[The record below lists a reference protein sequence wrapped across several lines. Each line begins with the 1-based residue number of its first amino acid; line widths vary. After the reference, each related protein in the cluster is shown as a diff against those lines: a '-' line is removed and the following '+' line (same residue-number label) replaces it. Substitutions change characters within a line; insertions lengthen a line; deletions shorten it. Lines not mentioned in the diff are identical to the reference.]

1 VRLTNVLAPHLVA
14 ARHTV
19 DRAVYGTVSVIA
31 VIAGASHGDTS
42 AGSLLVFTAVSSLVV
57 WGVHVYSSVLA
68 DTGPAGLAWSPALRK
83 ALVEERGVLGGVV
96 IPLGILALGAL
107 DVVDDQRA
115 IYASMWSGVVVL
127 FVTPLVWLQ
136 PRGAG
141 WAGCLLASFAGGALG
156 LVLIW
161 FKVVLH

>member
-1 VRLTNVLAPHLVA
+1 MRLANVLTPHLVA

-31 VIAGASHGDTS
+31 VIAGASHGESS
-42 AGSLLVFTAVSSLVV
+42 AARLLVFAAVSSLVV

-68 DTGPAGLAWSPALRK
+68 DVGPAGLAWSPALRK
-83 ALVEERGVLGGVV
+83 ALHDERGVLGGVV
-96 IPLGILALGAL
+96 VPLAVLSLGAVNL
-107 DVVDDQRA
+107 VEDQRA

-127 FVTPLVWLQ
+127 FVTPFVWLQ

-141 WAGCLLASFAGGALG
+141 WAGCLLASVTGGLLG

>member
-1 VRLTNVLAPHLVA
+1 MRLTSVLAPHLVA

-31 VIAGASHGDTS
+31 VIAGASHGEAS
-42 AGSLLVFTAVSSLVV
+42 AGRLLVFAVVSSLVV

-83 ALVEERGVLGGVV
+83 ALHDERGVLGGVV
-96 IPLGILALGAL
+96 IPLAVLSLGAL
-107 DVVDDQRA
+107 NLVEDQRA
-115 IYASMWSGVVVL
+115 IYASMWAGVVVL

-141 WAGCLLASFAGGALG
+141 WRGCLLASFAGGLLG